1 MPRLMP
7 IRGLRYT
14 ERAGPLDQLLA
25 PPFDVI
31 GEEERA
37 RLAGLSPWNAVRL
50 ELAESGPDRDASVA
64 AELHRWI
71 ADGILAR
78 DAEPMLYVYEQAF
91 TEGGVAHRRRAL
103 VCGVESQPWETG
115 AVKPHE
121 FTLAAPRAD
130 RLRLLRAT
138 RTQFS
143 PIFMLARDRSGQLA
157 ALLEAVAEGGEPD
170 AAGESGGVAHRL
182 RALPA
187 TRETL
192 RPLAPLLSESFYV
205 ADGHHRYETAL
216 AYRAWLAEREGEPP
230 ADHPARFAMAG
241 VVPAD
246 DAGLIVRPLHR
257 HVPRPA
263 PADWRERL
271 APAFAIE
278 ETAAALEEAALE
290 AVRAAA
296 PDAIV
301 ALNLTPGG
309 VHLLR
314 PRGAEAVAAIAPA
327 GSSARWAGEPPILLR
342 YGALVPLWNISDEEF
357 RAGAVTFTHETS
369 AVLAALREEGGAGFL
384 LQPVAAGEVMALA
397 DGGERLPQ
405 KSTFYY
411 PKLGTGLVFAPLTP

>member
-31 GEEERA
+31 GEDERA
-37 RLAGLSPWNAVRL
+37 RLAGRSPWNAVRL
-50 ELAESGPDRDASVA
+50 ELGESGPDRDAAVA
-64 AELHRWI
+64 AELARWI
-71 ADGILAR
+71 AEGVLAR

-91 TEGGVAHRRRAL
+91 TEDGAEHRRRAL
-103 VCGVESQPWETG
+103 VCGVESQPWEAG

-121 FTLAAPRAD
+121 FTLSAPRAD

-157 ALLEAVAEGGEPD
+157 TLLAD
-170 AAGESGGVAHRL
+170 TAAGGAPDMAGASGGVAHRL
-182 RALPA
+182 WALPA
-187 TRETL
+187 ERAVL
-192 RPLAPLLSESFYV
+192 RPIAPLLSESFYV

-216 AYRAWLAEREGEPP
+216 AYRRWLAEREGELAP
-230 ADHPARFAMAG
+230 DHPARFVMAG

-263 PADWRERL
+263 PADWEARL
-271 APAFAIE
+271 APVFAVE
-278 ETAAALEEAALE
+278 ETAAALEAEALE
-290 AVRAAA
+290 ALRATA
-296 PDAIV
+296 PEAIV
-301 ALNLTPGG
+301 ALNLAPGRA
-309 VHLLR
+309 HLLR

-342 YGALVPLWNISDEEF
+342 YGALVPLWGISDEEF

-369 AVLAALREEGGAGFL
+369 AVLEALRARGGAGFL

-405 KSTFYY
+405 KSTFYH